1 MDRARDISSWSFSL
15 VFFRVSA
22 RCSLIVCV
30 IVLITLPAR
39 AGPNHRSASLMTFK
53 QLRDAH
59 HGSRDG
65 DIWILSPHDCD
76 LLSQCNNSGKIVIA
90 APAGPFCQGGW
101 GPCELGGWQYL
112 LSVTCKVI
120 GRRPCHY
127 VPPVSGKTIFVDGR
141 GFSPIIAGRGVSP
154 DWGTGTAANPFRT
167 IPPAIAAAAP
177 GDTLSIRTGLY
188 YFLEKPLVFYKAGTV
203 QAENGIVT
211 IGSPAT
217 QTSAPIIFLRSFMDE
232 WAPTNSPFFR
242 ISIKLGTSGSAL
254 TVSNSAMA
262 TLSILE
268 LSKDGAPAA
277 SQSDDAIV
285 EGPDALQLQSL
296 VPLTPGSTVVLGL
309 DAIGT
314 TNPIL
319 DFFAFGPA
327 LPMGARV
334 FTYSLTRPG
343 TYKMRVRY
351 QYKGPDNG
359 ESNVFRDPVDSN
371 EIVFKLN

>member
-1 MDRARDISSWSFSL
+1 MARARDRSSWSFSL

-22 RCSLIVCV
+22 RCSLIACV
-30 IVLITLPAR
+30 IVLITLPAW
-39 AGPNHRSASLMTFK
+39 AGPNHGSASLMTSK
-53 QLRDAH
+53 QLRAAH
-59 HGSRDG
+59 HGSRGG
-65 DIWILSPHDCD
+65 DSWILSPNDRD
-76 LLSQCNNSGKIVIA
+76 ELSQSINKGRIVIA

-101 GPCELGGWQYL
+101 GPCELGGWQYIL
-112 LSVTCKVI
+112 NITCKVI
-120 GRRPCHY
+120 GRRQCHY

-141 GFSPIIAGRGVSP
+141 GFGTILGS

-211 IGSPAT
+211 IGSPASPPAT
-217 QTSAPIIFLRSFMDE
+217 QTNAPVIVLKSFE
-232 WAPTNSPFFR
+232 NQWAPTNSPFFR

-359 ESNVFRDPVDSN
+359 ESNVFRHPVDSN